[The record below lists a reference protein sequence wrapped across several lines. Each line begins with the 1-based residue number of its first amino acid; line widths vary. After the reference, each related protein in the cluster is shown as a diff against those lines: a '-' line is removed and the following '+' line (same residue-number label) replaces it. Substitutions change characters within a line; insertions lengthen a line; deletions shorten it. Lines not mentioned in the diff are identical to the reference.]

1 MKGYRNMPE
10 ETALTLKEGW
20 LHTGDIATMDEEG
33 YFYIVDRK
41 KDMIICGGCNVYP
54 RDIDE
59 VFYEHPKVKEACA
72 IGIPHPTRGEAVK
85 CCVVLKEGETAT
97 AEEMMEFC
105 KGKLRK
111 TRYLQAPHRGGIPRR
126 LAQDQ
131 CGEDTKE
138 GTSGR
143 RGGKEKDLT
152 AS

>member
-59 VFYEHPKVKEACA
+59 VFLRL
-72 IGIPHPTRGEAVK
+72 GSPT
-85 CCVVLKEGETAT
+85 
-97 AEEMMEFC
+97 
-105 KGKLRK
+105 
-111 TRYLQAPHRGGIPRR
+111 PP
-126 LAQDQ
+126 
-131 CGEDTKE
+131 
-138 GTSGR
+138 
-143 RGGKEKDLT
+143 GGKPSN
-152 AS
+152 AVWS